1 MHRKE
6 LGSPASLKPARAA
19 EELADPVLVLRR
31 DKASAG
37 VECVQSEFFLGKP
50 LNECMFAVFNQ
61 ETLPDYAQHVP
72 ALLRNSVVNISNSTA

>member
-37 VECVQSEFFLGKP
+37 VECV
-50 LNECMFAVFNQ
+50 
-61 ETLPDYAQHVP
+61 
-72 ALLRNSVVNISNSTA
+72 